1 MKSRI
6 AKIISNR
13 GYCSRRD
20 AEKLVLAGSV
30 KVNGELACDVA
41 TNFPNDAIVTIND
54 QEIKPFDKTRLWIYH
69 KPLGIITT
77 RKDPQGRKT
86 VFDAFDSP
94 EHLVSVGRL
103 DINSQGLLLVT
114 NDKGLAAHL
123 ENPTNNF
130 ARTYKVRF
138 FGKIPDKLFDVQK
151 GIEIEG
157 IRYKPIK
164 LKILKQGI
172 NSWCEMQLSEG
183 KNREIRKVLQH
194 FDLQVNRLIRTQY
207 GPFKL
212 GDLQEGEIKE
222 INYVKSSCRE
232 LKK

>member
-1 MKSRI
+1 MTSRI

-30 KVNGELACDVA
+30 RVNGEIVSDVA
-41 TNFPNDAIVTIND
+41 TNFPDDSIVTVND
-54 QEIKPFDKTRLWIYH
+54 QEIKSFNKTRLWIYH
-69 KPLGIITT
+69 KPAGVITT
-77 RKDPQGRKT
+77 RKDPQGRQT
-86 VFDAFDSP
+86 VFDAFPND

-103 DINSQGLLLVT
+103 DINSQGLLLIT
-114 NDKGLAAHL
+114 NDKELSGHL
-123 ENPTNNF
+123 ENPANNF
-130 ARTYKVRF
+130 TRVYKVRF
-138 FGKIPDKLFDVQK
+138 FGTIPDEFFTIQK

-172 NSWCEMQLSEG
+172 NNWCEMQLNEG

-194 FDLQVNRLIRTQY
+194 FGLQVNRLIRTAY

-212 GDLQEGEIKE
+212 DDLNEGEIKE
-222 INYVKSSCRE
+222 VNYVKDSSRK